1 MDSHKREEAMANDRG
16 WKSGPGTEQEQ
27 ECSTRALAKKMKK
40 KRDNFS
46 ATITSNHALSFFIQD
61 VVHELVQDVV
71 HELIIQDNN
80 NNEQVVYLD
89 GKL

>member
-16 WKSGPGTEQEQ
+16 WKWGPGTEQEQ

-61 VVHELVQDVV
+61 VVHEL
-71 HELIIQDNN
+71 IIQDNN

>member
-1 MDSHKREEAMANDRG
+1 MIADGNRVPEQS
-16 WKSGPGTEQEQ
+16 KSKSAQ
-27 ECSTRALAKKMKK
+27 RARWPKKMKK

>member
-1 MDSHKREEAMANDRG
+1 MIADGNRVPEQS
-16 WKSGPGTEQEQ
+16 KSKSAQ
-27 ECSTRALAKKMKK
+27 RARWPKKMKK

-61 VVHELVQDVV
+61 VVHEL
-71 HELIIQDNN
+71 IIQDNN

>member
-61 VVHELVQDVV
+61 VVHEL
-71 HELIIQDNN
+71 IIQDNN